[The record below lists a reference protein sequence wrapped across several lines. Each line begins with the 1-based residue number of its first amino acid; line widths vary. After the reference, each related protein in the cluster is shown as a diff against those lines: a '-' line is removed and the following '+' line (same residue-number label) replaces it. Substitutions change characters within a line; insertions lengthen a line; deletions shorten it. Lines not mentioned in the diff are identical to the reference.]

1 MGLSRAT
8 KVPTQA
14 ARLRELDVTDLK
26 PQLLPAAPSDHR
38 AVNVD
43 LVLGL
48 VEMQRDGQFSACRN
62 RFLGIDAAALR
73 RQVPDKATAAGV
85 VVQKEGGSMCQ

>member
-14 ARLRELDVTDLK
+14 ALLRELNVTDLK